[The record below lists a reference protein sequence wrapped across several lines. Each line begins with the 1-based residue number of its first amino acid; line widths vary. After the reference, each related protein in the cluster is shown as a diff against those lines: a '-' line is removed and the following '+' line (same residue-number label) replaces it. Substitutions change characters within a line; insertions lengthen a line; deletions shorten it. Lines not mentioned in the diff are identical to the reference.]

1 MIRGIPI
8 LSHKYQRLPVRVV
21 KTMKISARNQIP
33 GTVKAIRKG
42 PVSTEVVITI
52 AGGNEV
58 VSSITT
64 RSAESLNLR
73 EGSKVYAIVKAS
85 EVMVGID

>member
-1 MIRGIPI
+1 MPDRIQLTDLP
-8 LSHKYQRLPVRVV
+8 SHKVNRV

-42 PVSTEVVITI
+42 PVSTEVTI
-52 AGGNEV
+52 SVAGGNEI

-64 RSAESLNLR
+64 TSAEHLKLK

>member
-1 MIRGIPI
+1 MILFYR
-8 LSHKYQRLPVRVV
+8 QPVEIHIV

-33 GTVKAIRKG
+33 GTVKSIKKG
-42 PVSTEVVITI
+42 PVSTEVVIAI
-52 AGGNEV
+52 AGGNEI

-64 RSAESLNLR
+64 HSAESLKLH

-85 EVMVGID
+85 EVMVGTD

>member
-1 MIRGIPI
+1 M
-8 LSHKYQRLPVRVV
+8 V

-33 GTVKAIRKG
+33 GTVKMIKKG
-42 PVSTEVVITI
+42 PVSTEVIISI
-52 AGGNEV
+52 AGGNEI

-64 RSAESLNLR
+64 HSAEKLNLR

-85 EVMVGID
+85 EVMVGIN

>member
-1 MIRGIPI
+1 LHHVIDEM
-8 LSHKYQRLPVRVV
+8 LKYSPHQVCVV

-33 GTVKAIRKG
+33 GTVRMIKKG
-42 PVSTEVVITI
+42 PVSTEVVIAI

-64 RSAESLNLR
+64 TSAEKMNLR
-73 EGSKVYAIVKAS
+73 EGSKVYAIIKAS
-85 EVMVGID
+85 EVMVGVD

>member
-1 MIRGIPI
+1 MR
-8 LSHKYQRLPVRVV
+8 
-21 KTMKISARNQIP
+21 ISARNQIP
-33 GTVKAIRKG
+33 GTVKTIKKG
-42 PVSTEVVITI
+42 PVSTEVVITV
-52 AGGNEV
+52 AGGNEI

-64 RSAESLNLR
+64 QSAENLNLH

>member
-1 MIRGIPI
+1 MISFNRNPGDIV
-8 LSHKYQRLPVRVV
+8 LV

-33 GTVKAIRKG
+33 GTVRTIKKG
-42 PVSTEVVITI
+42 PVSTEVVIAI
-52 AGGNEV
+52 AGGNEI

-64 RSAESLNLR
+64 HSAESLKLH